1 MAKLSRDVLKGLVK
15 ECLVEILSEGL
26 SGDGNGS
33 SSAGLVNESI
43 APKKKRP
50 KRRHPTDMISM
61 NSNQDRAKSK
71 AAAMENRINHLA
83 GGNDVMADIFRDTA
97 QRTLPSM
104 AAAEKNIASAGM
116 MERVT
121 RGDQATRAMAAN
133 DPMEIFE
140 GASNWADLAFSGKRK
155 DG

>member
-1 MAKLSRDVLKGLVK
+1 MKKVSRDLLKGLVK

-26 SGDGNGS
+26 AGAES
-33 SSAGLVNESI
+33 SSTNTGFVNESA
-43 APKKKRP
+43 APRKKRA
-50 KRRHPTDMISM
+50 KRRHPSDLITV
-61 NSNQDRAKSK
+61 NSNQDRAKTK